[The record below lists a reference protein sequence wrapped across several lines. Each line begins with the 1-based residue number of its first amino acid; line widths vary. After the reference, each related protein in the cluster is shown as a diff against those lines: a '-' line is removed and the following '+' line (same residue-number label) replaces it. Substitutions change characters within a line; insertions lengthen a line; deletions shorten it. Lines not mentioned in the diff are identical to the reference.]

1 MSICWAE
8 DAPPTD
14 LRGITFIAA
23 SHLAPKVG
31 PVPRGDEGIYN
42 DSRTLIPIG
51 PIGFGPYRYCE
62 TLGEAQ
68 KCFNDDKVARAAH
81 EEAMRELREKERLE
95 KLAARAKLV
104 PAAVPACVQ
113 GTVFHGVN

>member
-14 LRGITFIAA
+14 LRGVTFIAA

-31 PVPRGDEGIYN
+31 PVPRGDEGTYN

-51 PIGFGPYRYCE
+51 PLGFGPYRDCE

-68 KCFNDDKVARAAH
+68 KYFNDDKVARAAH
-81 EEAMRELREKERLE
+81 EEEMRKLREKERLE
-95 KLAARAKLV
+95 KLAAVAKPIPV
-104 PAAVPACVQ
+104 PVCVQ
-113 GTVFHGVN
+113 GNVFHGVN

>member
-14 LRGITFIAA
+14 LSGVTFIAA

-31 PVPRGDEGIYN
+31 PVPRGDEGVYN

-51 PIGFGPYRYCE
+51 PFGSGPYRYCE
-62 TLGEAQ
+62 TLVEAQ
-68 KCFNDDKVARAAH
+68 KYFKDDNDARAVH
-81 EEAMRELREKERLE
+81 EEEMRKLREKERLE
-95 KLAARAKLV
+95 KLAAELKVLQATA
-104 PAAVPACVQ
+104 PTCVQ
-113 GTVFHGVN
+113 GNIFHGVN